1 MRADDIFP
9 KGWHFAHPRD
19 YHPGDPLTSK
29 ALMLPAPFIP
39 RSLGRPTD
47 LLIDL
52 GNAVRFRDHQPPF
65 IPGVYGY
72 NYPPEM
78 KPGGICHAYRAEIW
92 CLGFMIQEI
101 VDSVREF

>member
-1 MRADDIFP
+1 M
-9 KGWHFAHPRD
+9 
-19 YHPGDPLTSK
+19 
-29 ALMLPAPFIP
+29 
-39 RSLGRPTD
+39 
-47 LLIDL
+47 LIDF
-52 GNAVRFRDHQPPF
+52 GNAVLFRDQQPPY

-101 VDSVREF
+101 VESVRESRNLVVFYAKYAHDSTWIRNIKENSNIWNHG